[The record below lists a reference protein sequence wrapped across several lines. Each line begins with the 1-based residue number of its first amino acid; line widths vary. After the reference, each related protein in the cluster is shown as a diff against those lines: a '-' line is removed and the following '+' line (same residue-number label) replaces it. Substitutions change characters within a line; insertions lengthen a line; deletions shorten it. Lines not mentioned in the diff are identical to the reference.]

1 MENKNIEKIKSL
13 AKEIGTKERKEDE
26 EKKETLS
33 CLKKIHIMLC
43 GSSACKQAVLKE
55 LQSLIAKLS

>member
-13 AKEIGTKERKEDE
+13 AKEIETKERKEDI

-33 CLKKIHIMLC
+33 CLKKIHNMLC
-43 GSSACKQAVLKE
+43 GSSSNKQVVLKE